1 MKIKTKTLDYDRAA
15 ALPAPRHRL
24 PGRPNPLLH
33 TLVRVIS
40 IPELMKTHFTYT
52 TERMEEAG
60 KGPWLVLMN
69 HSSFIDLKIAFKLLY
84 PKPFS
89 IVCTSDGFVGKNLL
103 MRQLGCIPTN
113 KFVGDIK
120 LIHDIRHALRC
131 NKVSVLMYPE
141 ASYSFDG
148 CATPLPKLGRLLKML
163 DVPVVSIHTEGAFA
177 YDPLYNCLQKRK
189 VDVSASMQCIL
200 TREEIQKKSTDELDA
215 ILREYFTFDNF
226 AWQREAGVEIDE
238 PFRAD
243 GLNRI
248 LFRCRDCGT
257 EGQMEGK
264 GTTLTC
270 RACGKAW
277 ELDTLGTLRS
287 GGESAHIPDWYAW
300 QREEIRRAVTDG
312 SYRLESDV
320 EIMMLVNYKSIYRV
334 GEGHLT
340 HTPTGFVLDGCDG
353 RLHYTQSPL
362 ASYSLYSD
370 YYWYELGDVICIGT
384 GDRLYYCFPREKDI
398 VAKARIAA
406 EEIYKISLRRRNE
419 SRKTKQP
426 KPTAETV

>member
-1 MKIKTKTLDYDRAA
+1 MKIKTRTLPYDRVAA
-15 ALPAPRHRL
+15 MPTPRHRV
-24 PGRPNPLLH
+24 PGRPNPLLQ

-52 TERMEEAG
+52 TERMDEAG
-60 KGPWLVLMN
+60 SGPYLVLMN

-120 LIHDIRHALRC
+120 LIHDIRHALHC

-148 CATPLPKLGRLLKML
+148 CATPLPGQLGRLLKRM
-163 DVPVVSIHTEGAFA
+163 DVPVVGIRTYGAFA

-189 VDVSASMQCIL
+189 VNVSATMKCLL
-200 TREEIQKKSTDELDA
+200 TREEIKEKSVEELDA
-215 ILREYFTFDNF
+215 ILGEMFSFDNF
-226 AWQREAGVEIDE
+226 AWQRENGIEIDE

-248 LFRCRDCGT
+248 LFRCRACGE
-257 EGQMEGK
+257 EGCMEGK

-270 RACGKAW
+270 RRCGKTW
-277 ELDTLGTLRS
+277 ELDPLGVLRS
-287 GGESAHIPDWYAW
+287 GDEAEHIPAWYAW
-300 QREEIRRAVTDG
+300 QRKGIRAAVADG

-320 EIMMLVNYKSIYRV
+320 DIAMLVNYKSIYRV
-334 GEGHLT
+334 GEGRLT
-340 HTPTGFVLDGCDG
+340 HTPDGFTLTGCDG
-353 RLHYTQSPL
+353 KLNYTQSPL

-370 YYWYELGDVICIGT
+370 YYWYEIGDVICIGT
-384 GDRLYYCFPREKDI
+384 NDRLYYCFPREKDI

-406 EEIYKISLRRRNE
+406 EEIYKTALHRRTAAKKE
-419 SRKTKQP
+419 KTQATP
-426 KPTAETV
+426 AQV